1 MIKLKLF
8 LGCFSLILVVGCSKP
23 SALISDNQLVVKP
36 AKLISYKLDERY
48 IYIDVVSRGCT
59 MMSSFELR
67 LISAKDNSIEVVRK
81 KPDECRMKPIK
92 MSLNYPFRHL
102 GIDPK
107 RPVKVNNRVDEK
119 LLASR

>member
-1 MIKLKLF
+1 MNNKF
-8 LGCFSLILVVGCSKP
+8 LLMLLSVFLLAGCSKP
-23 SALISDNQLVVKP
+23 VVLVNNGGQEAEP
-36 AKLISYKLDERY
+36 AKLISYTLDERY
-48 IYIDVVSRGCT
+48 IYIDVVSHGCT

-67 LISAKDNSIEVVRK
+67 LVSQVDNSFEVVRK

-102 GIDPK
+102 GLDLK
-107 RPVKVNNRVDEK
+107 RPVRVKNRVDEK